1 MHFKFDLDYIHRAR
15 QRVAMVVINP
25 VLPDSRVLKTAQ
37 TVSKLGFQVC
47 VYGMAWDTTSTP
59 TRIEGHPFEIMIL
72 PNPRWEM
79 ERLGKW
85 SPVLEN
91 QDWDGFTT
99 IFARYL
105 QEQFEQRPPDILHTH
120 DMGGL
125 TIGGKLRRKVEKRTF
140 PWIHDI
146 HEYVRG
152 GTFLPESRREFF
164 TSMEEEFI
172 RSPDALISVAPALNE
187 VLQGLYS
194 LPAEPAL
201 VLNTPRLADFD
212 PYFPKDVRTA
222 LDIGREVPLLVYIGN
237 VKEDRDVLTVVKAL
251 PMLPE
256 VHLAIVTNSSGR
268 YVWELKDTAEKLGA
282 SRRLHFHPY
291 VPFYNVTSFLRT
303 ATVGVHSWPH
313 HPNAELGVSTKIFE
327 YTHAGLPSVVS
338 DNRVMKEF
346 VEEHDCG
353 VAFEVGNAASLAE
366 AVTRVLDRLRSEPSW
381 RQSIQALSEQYSWEA
396 QESVIANIYINLAGH
411 RSVDAVHSNVKKNYR
426 VLHLPVAGAGQLSAF
441 ANAMKDKGVFASSLL
456 FADIAPEIKY
466 QADIIVERVPNN
478 LASASQVIKDLM
490 SKYDIFHLHGLPLLY
505 SAHYPFPTGMD
516 LLFLRAAGKKVF
528 FHFHGSEARLAS
540 VFQATTPYNYV
551 SDNPSG
557 LFNTFKEDEQRMF
570 FEFVKGVCND
580 VFVLDAELQ
589 SYVGESLTVP
599 RVVDLKKWTY
609 VGTEPGEVLRVVH
622 APSRRGVKGTEY
634 VLSAIEKLRSEGG
647 QIELRLVEN
656 VPNAEAREIYKWAD
670 VVIDGL
676 RMGWYGVLAV
686 EAMALGK
693 VVVCYIRD
701 ELKHYLP
708 YPPPM
713 AVANPDNLYE
723 VLKDLA
729 SNPAE
734 LRSLGQRGRQYVE
747 ELHDA
752 EKVTDILLRIY
763 EAEGNPFDIDKAV
776 KLLSFQ
782 SRPVFGRQLTGKS
795 SIGRLWMRKVYT
807 HINKRNF
814 AAFLSL
820 LRHEGLR
827 VAVRKAY
834 NLFFR

>member
-1 MHFKFDLDYIHRAR
+1 MHFKFDLDYVHRAR

-37 TVSKLGFQVC
+37 TVSKMGFQVC
-47 VYGMAWDTTSTP
+47 VYGMAWDATSTP
-59 TRIEGHPFEIMIL
+59 TRKEGHPFEILIL

-85 SPVLEN
+85 PPALEE

-99 IFARYL
+99 VYAQYL
-105 QEQFEQRPPDILHTH
+105 RQQFDERPPDILHTH

-125 TIGGKLRRKVEKRTF
+125 TIGGKLRREVGKNTF
-140 PWIHDI
+140 SWIHDI

-152 GTFLPESRREFF
+152 GTFLAKNKREFF
-164 TSMEEEFI
+164 ASSEEEFI
-172 RSPDALISVAPALNE
+172 HSPDALISVAPALNE

-194 LPAEPAL
+194 LPVEPAL
-201 VLNTPRLADFD
+201 VLNAPRLADFD
-212 PYFPKDVRTA
+212 PYFPRDVRTA
-222 LDIGREVPLLVYIGN
+222 LGISKDVPLLVYIGN

-268 YVWELKDTAEKLGA
+268 YVWELKQTAEKQGA

-313 HPNAELGVSTKIFE
+313 HPNAELGIATKIFE

-338 DNRVMKEF
+338 DNQAMKEF
-346 VEEHDCG
+346 VNQHDCG
-353 VAFEVGNAASLAE
+353 LAFEVGNAASLAE
-366 AVTRVLDRLRSEPSW
+366 AVTRTLERLRSQPSW

-396 QESVIANIYINLAGH
+396 QEPTIAGIYEKLAAHRGH
-411 RSVDAVHSNVKKNYR
+411 DKLRPSAKRNFR
-426 VLHLPVAGAGQLSAF
+426 VLHLPVVGAGQLRAF
-441 ANAMKDKGVFASSLL
+441 ADAMKDKGIPTSSLYL
-456 FADIAPEIKY
+456 ADAAPPVQY
-466 QADIIVERVPNN
+466 QADLELDRVPND
-478 LASASQVIKDLM
+478 LASATQILKDLM
-490 SKYDIFHLHGLPLLY
+490 SKYDIFHFHARPLLY
-505 SAHYPFPTGMD
+505 AAHYPFPTGMD
-516 LLFLRAAGKKVF
+516 MIMLRAAGKKVF

-540 VFQATTPYNYV
+540 VFEATTPYNYV
-551 SDNPSG
+551 ADNPSG
-557 LFNTFKEDEQRMF
+557 LFTGFREGEQRIF

-609 VGTEPGEVLRVVH
+609 VGTEPGEDLRVLH
-622 APSRRGVKGTEY
+622 APSRRGVKGTEH
-634 VLSAIEKLRSEGG
+634 VLCAIEKLQSEGTRV
-647 QIELRLVEN
+647 ELRLVEN
-656 VPNAEAREIYKWAD
+656 VPNEEAREIYKWAD

-676 RMGWYGVLAV
+676 RMGWYGVLSV

-693 VVVCYIRD
+693 AVVCYIRD

-708 YPPPM
+708 YPPPL
-713 AVANPDNLYE
+713 AIANPDNLYY

-729 SNPAE
+729 LHPE
-734 LRSLGQRGRQYVE
+734 QVRSLGERGRRYVE

-752 EKVTDILLRIY
+752 ERVTDILLRIY
-763 EAEGNPFDIDKAV
+763 DTEGNPFDIDKAV
-776 KLLSFQ
+776 KLLAFQ
-782 SRPVFGRQLTGKS
+782 SKPVFSKPLGGKS
-795 SIGRLWMRKVYT
+795 LAGRLWMRRVYT
-807 HINKRNF
+807 NINRQNF
-814 AAFLSL
+814 AAFFHVV
-820 LRHEGLR
+820 RHEGVR
-827 VAVRKAY
+827 VAVRRAY
-834 NLFFR
+834 DLFFR